1 VGCLPATVIHDGV
14 QHPRPITR
22 WAWYRHAADW
32 LLVRS

>member
-1 VGCLPATVIHDGV
+1 V